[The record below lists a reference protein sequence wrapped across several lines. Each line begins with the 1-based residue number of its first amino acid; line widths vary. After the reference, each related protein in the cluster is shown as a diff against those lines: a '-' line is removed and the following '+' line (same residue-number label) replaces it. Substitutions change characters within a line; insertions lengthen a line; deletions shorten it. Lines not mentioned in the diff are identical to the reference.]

1 MRLRRNLAL
10 FALIAAL
17 LLSLM
22 TPAMAAE
29 TEGDRAA
36 AAETAAAYALEYGG
50 ATSLQ
55 YALWEDGE
63 ITLSGAL
70 GVYSKTENRALTEDI
85 LYGIGSVSKIYTTA
99 AVMQLVEAGKV
110 DLDQPV
116 TAYLPEFT
124 MADSRYRDITVRM
137 LLNHSSGLMGT
148 TNRNA
153 FLLNDT
159 ETDATADLLE
169 ELRTQTLQADPGAYS
184 VYCNDGFTLAELIV
198 ERISGMDFADYIA
211 AYITGPLALESTF
224 APGDDFDTSRLA
236 KTYLTAAE
244 TRPLPPETFSIV
256 GAGGLYATASDLAA
270 FGGAFCSDALLIEA
284 SREAMAADEYLRG
297 MWPEDSEGDLLAY
310 GLGWDSVHMFPFS
323 QNEIQALVKGGDSL
337 VYHAGLVVL
346 PEYNMAAAVV
356 SSGGVSTYNE
366 LAAARML
373 IDALAEQGVIVNETA
388 ALDEAAAAEIPA
400 ELMDLGGT
408 YGCLTGLS
416 EVDVSADGVLTL
428 TTGDVEQTFTYRTD
442 GSFRDETNSVL
453 VRLVEEE
460 NGEIYLFQ
468 KAYQPLPGLTTMCV
482 ANYALERLPDYTAD
496 EETLSAWENREGKIY
511 LLVNEH
517 YTSALYPFS
526 SVFAGILSTEGMPE
540 SYLSINQLT
549 DAYTASPVL
558 QIPGT
563 GSRDAGV
570 IHMVEQD
577 GVEYIELAGSLYR
590 DAATVE
596 SSYPGERSY
605 CTVSSADSARW
616 YTVGAAAGKVMTVE
630 VPEGGAFAVYDASFQ
645 LVASSW
651 AYGDTTALLPE
662 GGYIVFAAGAPCR
675 FDITLTDP
683 AE

>member
-1 MRLRRNLAL
+1 MMRLRRNLAL

-99 AVMQLVEAGKV
+99 AVMQLVEEGKV

-236 KTYLTAAE
+236 KTYLTAE
-244 TRPLPPETFSIV
+244 E
-256 GAGGLYATASDLAA
+256 
-270 FGGAFCSDALLIEA
+270 
-284 SREAMAADEYLRG
+284 
-297 MWPEDSEGDLLAY
+297 
-310 GLGWDSVHMFPFS
+310 
-323 QNEIQALVKGGDSL
+323 
-337 VYHAGLVVL
+337 
-346 PEYNMAAAVV
+346 
-356 SSGGVSTYNE
+356 SGGRTVTVWYQ
-366 LAAARML
+366 
-373 IDALAEQGVIVNETA
+373 DEQGMQAKLLLCRLFGVNA
-388 ALDEAAAAEIPA
+388 
-400 ELMDLGGT
+400 
-408 YGCLTGLS
+408 Y
-416 EVDVSADGVLTL
+416 VL
-428 TTGDVEQTFTYRTD
+428 
-442 GSFRDETNSVL
+442 
-453 VRLVEEE
+453 EE
-460 NGEIYLFQ
+460 
-468 KAYQPLPGLTTMCV
+468 
-482 ANYALERLPDYTAD
+482 
-496 EETLSAWENREGKIY
+496 
-511 LLVNEH
+511 
-517 YTSALYPFS
+517 
-526 SVFAGILSTEGMPE
+526 
-540 SYLSINQLT
+540 
-549 DAYTASPVL
+549 
-558 QIPGT
+558 
-563 GSRDAGV
+563 
-570 IHMVEQD
+570 
-577 GVEYIELAGSLYR
+577 
-590 DAATVE
+590 
-596 SSYPGERSY
+596 
-605 CTVSSADSARW
+605 
-616 YTVGAAAGKVMTVE
+616 
-630 VPEGGAFAVYDASFQ
+630 
-645 LVASSW
+645 
-651 AYGDTTALLPE
+651 
-662 GGYIVFAAGAPCR
+662 
-675 FDITLTDP
+675 
-683 AE
+683 